1 MMKKPRAEGASS
13 VTNTNSDTVK
23 SVESPNPLKQFGPRN
38 TLVTPA
44 MQQDDSTNNPLIETK
59 ELQSVD
65 MDGEEPAGEV

>member
-1 MMKKPRAEGASS
+1 MKKPRAEGASS

-38 TLVTPA
+38 TLVDPA
-44 MQQDDSTNNPLIETK
+44 MQQDDSTTNNPLIETK
-59 ELQSVD
+59 ALQSVD